1 MSLNYLWGGMPY
13 VKKESEDYEV
23 ALKEDLDFH
32 GEFELNEDGLMEFV
46 DFLSL
51 RAAIIRQVHR
61 STLEKRTE
69 FRLTL

>member
-51 RAAIIRQVHR
+51 RAAIIR
-61 STLEKRTE
+61 
-69 FRLTL
+69 

>member
-13 VKKESEDYEV
+13 VKKSEDYEV
-23 ALKEDLDFH
+23 ALKEDLDFN

-51 RAAIIRQVHR
+51 RAAIIR
-61 STLEKRTE
+61 
-69 FRLTL
+69 